1 MDLINKTDLRK
12 PIGVFNTLS
21 WKIIAFSKI
30 KAKLRMD
37 RLIDD
42 RYGEWNYGFQIRHY
56 YCSNT

>member
-12 PIGVFNTLS
+12 PIGVFNTFS

-30 KAKLRMD
+30 KAKLQME

-42 RYGEWNYGFQIRHY
+42 RYGE
-56 YCSNT
+56 